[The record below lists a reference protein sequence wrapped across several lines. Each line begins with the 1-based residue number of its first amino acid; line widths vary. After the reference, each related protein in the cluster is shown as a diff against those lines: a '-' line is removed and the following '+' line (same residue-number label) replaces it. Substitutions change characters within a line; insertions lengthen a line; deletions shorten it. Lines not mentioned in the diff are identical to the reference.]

1 MVPLHSML
9 IFFSSSIHAAITLIN
24 LTMEK
29 EPNSNI
35 IPDSPEPDDSIDR
48 DIQQAKQQE
57 RNLLRKIDL
66 HLAFPLWVL
75 FVFGFLDRIN
85 LGNASVLG
93 VVKDLDMSGTQL
105 AVAMQV
111 FFVPYIL
118 FDVPSNIVLRRVAP
132 SVWISALAF
141 LWGISLSSPS
151 FETIRFILAQLMVG
165 ITSMCQGFVKHA
177 SGLIACRF
185 FMGLFEAGFV
195 PGCTYLMAMFYQRH
209 EYQRRFSLFWVA
221 GLVAG
226 AFGGLLAYALNH
238 MDGLQGYA
246 GWRWI
251 FIIEGLLSA
260 VLAVPM
266 KFILADWPDQARFLS
281 GREKE
286 LLRGR
291 LARDLVRRQPETDGY
306 RGISIATMDR
316 LDRTACKRILSD
328 WKIYI
333 GSIIYLGVTVSGY
346 ATALFIP
353 SIMASLGYSGIQSQ
367 IHSIPVWIVAAVVT
381 LLVSVATD
389 RLKHRYGFIMFG
401 VFVAS
406 IGYVLLLCRP
416 SSTVPVGVHYMAVF
430 FVTTGT
436 YIVQPVTLVWM
447 ANNLA
452 GHYKRA
458 VGLAVQVGVGN
469 VGGIIASNVFN
480 ADLAPQYTAGYAV
493 SLGMMLLCG
502 VMSSVFAWGVA
513 TENRRREWGG
523 RDYRLRVESA
533 LRNMG
538 DDDPRFRFAL

>member
-66 HLAFPLWVL
+66 HLVFPLWVL

-141 LWGISLSSPS
+141 LW
-151 FETIRFILAQLMVG
+151 G

-513 TENRRREWGG
+513 TENRRRERGG

-538 DDDPRFRFAL
+538 DDDPRFRFVL